1 MRSGKQLSLLL
12 LTAVT
17 ICEAA
22 SKLRY
27 IPKTELPSEN
37 GWISLDQKTEFLPAT
52 TTNENVRAAARHLAT
67 SSGMSPYDSQ
77 PFANGVA
84 DYSSYQQAWRMLGFM
99 IDCDVVNS
107 GEGNSADRRNGR
119 TVTAEGCQR
128 YVVWAAY
135 VDEAYE
141 GGGIGEYQFWNQ
153 ANQEWDTTPCNYG
166 GNNKNN
172 NNNNKNNNNN
182 NSGEKRCAK
191 MDCHLEDTHWT
202 MLGFF
207 KHKSYNDWFGQLFK
221 HEGYCIWDSDQY
233 SFMKNAKGAWPGG
246 CTQSDKY
253 IGNDESKPLYYDLK
267 PTSGGGI
274 TVGLYTDTKCVK
286 EYSSK
291 GSTDAYTIESVLG
304 NFLMN
309 NRGGHSHDN
318 NDNQQQSDLSL
329 SEAMSMWDEYFSI
342 YKICQP
348 CVAHD
353 LDNVGYNGGDKGS
366 AYGTYTYGNDDY
378 YSYYNKGADFDCYDD
393 AGYTNVNQCM
403 KFMAKTY
410 METAT
415 YRDLAL
421 AKTQNTF
428 VDNPVHSY
436 YSYTSISESSK
447 PTAKVERAKGVFI
460 TCCFFIISSI
470 VLAFGMYSISKVR
483 KEMRDSAQFSMSNPL
498 VMS

>member
-1 MRSGKQLSLLL
+1 MPAICRVGSGTYTREST
-12 LTAVT
+12 LTWDHGAFYSPT
-17 ICEAA
+17 
-22 SKLRY
+22 R
-27 IPKTELPSEN
+27 
-37 GWISLDQKTEFLPAT
+37 
-52 TTNENVRAAARHLAT
+52 T
-67 SSGMSPYDSQ
+67 SILVQ
-77 PFANGVA
+77 
-84 DYSSYQQAWRMLGFM
+84 
-99 IDCDVVNS
+99 
-107 GEGNSADRRNGR
+107 
-119 TVTAEGCQR
+119 
-128 YVVWAAY
+128 Y

-166 GNNKNN
+166 SYNNN

-207 KHKSYNDWFGQLFK
+207 KHMSYNDWFGQLFK

-253 IGNDESKPLYYDLK
+253 IGNDESKPIYYDLK

-393 AGYTNVNQCM
+393 AGYTNVNQVRVLVCPIM
-403 KFMAKTY
+403 YNCVGHCALTIRMPFGSCLIVH
-410 METAT
+410 EIHGQ
-415 YRDLAL
+415 DLHG
-421 AKTQNTF
+421 NCH
-428 VDNPVHSY
+428 VS
-436 YSYTSISESSK
+436 
-447 PTAKVERAKGVFI
+447 
-460 TCCFFIISSI
+460 
-470 VLAFGMYSISKVR
+470 
-483 KEMRDSAQFSMSNPL
+483 
-498 VMS
+498 